1 MRVRA
6 FRKRLNTDHMKGA
19 VVDNAMKE
27 RSEQI
32 DILKGILILF
42 VIIGHCDKTRPNG
55 VIQII
60 YWFHMPCF
68 FFDNRLFAENT
79 GRI

>member
-1 MRVRA
+1 MSSYA
-6 FRKRLNTDHMKGA
+6 NTDHMKGA
-19 VVDNAMKE
+19 VVDNAMKK